1 VVLTVVEERMMTILL
16 VEDEDAVRAIARRVL
31 EREGFAVI
39 EAGTA
44 GDALRLAKDHAEP
57 INLML
62 SDLVMPGMTG
72 AELAVLVRR
81 VRPNVPIIY
90 MSGYSREDVEERVG
104 TMAATGFVSKPF
116 TPRGLVEAVRGA
128 LAS

>member
-1 VVLTVVEERMMTILL
+1 MMTILL

-39 EAGTA
+39 EAGSA
-44 GDALRLAKDHAEP
+44 GDALRLAENHAEP

-72 AELAVLVRR
+72 AELAVAVRR

-90 MSGYSREDVEERVG
+90 MSGYAREDVEERVG
-104 TMAATGFVSKPF
+104 TMTATGFVSKPF
-116 TPRGLVEAVRGA
+116 TPRGLVEAVRCA
-128 LAS
+128 LAN

>member
-1 VVLTVVEERMMTILL
+1 MMTILL

-44 GDALRLAKDHAEP
+44 GDALRLAERHGDV

-72 AELAVLVRR
+72 AELAVAIRR
-81 VRPNVPIIY
+81 LRPNVPIVY
-90 MSGYSREDVEERVG
+90 MSGYTREDVEDRVG
-104 TMAATGFVSKPF
+104 TMTATGFVSKPF

-128 LAS
+128 LEH

>member
-1 VVLTVVEERMMTILL
+1 
-16 VEDEDAVRAIARRVL
+16 
-31 EREGFAVI
+31 
-39 EAGTA
+39 
-44 GDALRLAKDHAEP
+44 
-57 INLML
+57 ML

-104 TMAATGFVSKPF
+104 TLAATGFVSKPF